1 MLDSKISLPSINV
14 NKIVTSN
21 KSQTDMVSKF
31 VIDKIDREKWSRD
44 FYNCLINLSYKL
56 TFNEAFYIVNT
67 YFGKMTEEVIS
78 ENLDISRNTL
88 QKIKRSSLVKMYFEF
103 KSNENLSLK
112 FKNEN

>member
-56 TFNEAFYIVNT
+56 AFNEAFYIVNT